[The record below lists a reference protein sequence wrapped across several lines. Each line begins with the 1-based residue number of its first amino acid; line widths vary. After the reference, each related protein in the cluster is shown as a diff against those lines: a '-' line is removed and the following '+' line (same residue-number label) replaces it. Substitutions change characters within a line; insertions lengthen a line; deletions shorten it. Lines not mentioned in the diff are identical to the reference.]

1 LVPASW
7 LPAAP
12 FCVLFAFFLFLFWF
26 PGCFVLFGVL
36 RWSWLFLVWGL
47 SAGVLEGSRGLCC
60 SGGGGFWWSW
70 AVLAVVFCV
79 FLFCFVCFLFWL
91 CVCVFCFCFAY
102 SVWALVLVSAILF
115 GCSRADM
122 LHQKVRAV
130 LLVGPLGHMCL
141 YLFTL
146 VTCALS
152 SCSCVTCSV
161 GVYIHFFEVCSGR
174 RPVCYQFGNISVTCA
189 LSSRNCMTCS
199 SWVYIHF
206 HEVCSVQRAV
216 CHQLGNISVTCA
228 PSSCSCVTCSSWVY
242 LHFHE
247 VCSVRRAVCH
257 QFGKI

>member
-1 LVPASW
+1 L
-7 LPAAP
+7 
-12 FCVLFAFFLFLFWF
+12 FC
-26 PGCFVLFGVL
+26 
-36 RWSWLFLVWGL
+36 SVWGL
-47 SAGVLEGSRGLCC
+47 ALVLAFLSLGSLCWCVGGLSRSLLFWRWGVLVVLGC
-60 SGGGGFWWSW
+60 SGGR
-70 AVLAVVFCV
+70 VLRFS
-79 FLFCFVCFLFWL
+79 FFFVCFLFWL